1 MKRVDYFQPRS
12 PRLRRGSDSGSAYI
26 LSLMVIIVLTIV
38 GMSLA
43 LTTQTEIQ
51 IGAAER
57 TTTRVFYAAD
67 TGIEVA
73 LARGMVAADH
83 SALTFRITDDGE
95 PLTGSDYELF
105 NQVDTSPFVP
115 ILDTAC
121 NLCEINNSGT
131 YSENAFRKINNAVTA
146 QAERF
151 GTLDGGITNTLR
163 ARKTIAG
170 MIEMQPW
177 KVSPS
182 ALFPIDDPAQMAKIK
197 F

>member
-1 MKRVDYFQPRS
+1 MSRFARQTGRS
-12 PRLRRGSDSGSAYI
+12 LLRSRNEAGSAYI
-26 LSLMVIIVLTIV
+26 LALMVMVVLTIV

-51 IGAAER
+51 IGAAEQ
-57 TTTRVFYAAD
+57 TATRVFYAAD

-73 LARGMVAADH
+73 LARGMVTADH
-83 SALTFRITDDGE
+83 STIIFRITDDGE
-95 PLTGSDYELF
+95 PLTGSKYELF
-105 NQVDTSPFVP
+105 NEVETSPFVP

-131 YSENAFRKINNAVTA
+131 YSENAFRKINNAVTSRA
-146 QAERF
+146 QRF
-151 GTLDGGITNTLR
+151 GTLDGGITTDLR
-163 ARKTIAG
+163 ARKTLAG

-177 KVSPS
+177 KISPS
-182 ALFPIDDPAQMAKIK
+182 ALFPIDDPDQMAKIK